1 MIQMTSYTISKSLM
15 QKKKNSLEKKYMK
28 KSYYKDSN
36 EFDVDTYYEMQWEL
50 AYWIVQKRK
59 EKAADYKTGDTVAF
73 VKDVTVNKV
82 KKAKLNFGKIKSF
95 GSSPVTI
102 VGINTKKTYKIPKK
116 HILAKVV
123 KN

>member
-1 MIQMTSYTISKSLM
+1 MTSYTISKSLM
-15 QKKKNSLEKKYMK
+15 EKKRNSLYQKYMK

-36 EFDVDTYYEMQWEL
+36 EFDVDTHNEMQWEL
-50 AYWIVQKRK
+50 AHWIVQKRK
-59 EKAADYKTGDTVAF
+59 EKAGDYKTGDTVAF
-73 VKDVTVNKV
+73 VKEVTENKEKKV
-82 KKAKLNFGKIKSF
+82 KLYFGKIKTF

-116 HILAKVV
+116 YILAKVV